1 MSSKFRELWRK
12 FRWWTIY
19 QGPRRD
25 VTIPTWNG
33 LLTVDSKDWL
43 IGKYLYVRRQYEAH
57 EIKNAIGLLRKEGYL
72 EKPGR
77 GTVID
82 VGANLGMISIA
93 LLKNGEFD
101 SAFAFEP
108 APNSYRLLVQNINQN
123 GLGKRIQSFPI
134 ALSSGDGE
142 MELEFSDDN
151 SGDNRL
157 RATTA
162 SGRFGEEKRRTLNV
176 PVRTLDG
183 LFSDDV
189 GLHDGDVAMV
199 WLDIQGHEGHFL
211 EGARRVLSR
220 GVPVVTEFWPYAVM
234 RSGMSQAEFCARVS
248 EIFTHFY
255 VVSDRESEKRSV
267 SELHAL
273 FEAYSRPRQMCVVAL
288 VRDGA

>member
-57 EIKNAIGLLRKEGYL
+57 EIKNALRLLRKGGYL
-72 EKPGR
+72 GSAGR
-77 GTVID
+77 GTVLD
-82 VGANLGMISIA
+82 VGANIGMISIA
-93 LLKNGEFD
+93 LVKNGEFER
-101 SAFAFEP
+101 AVAFEP
-108 APNSYRLLVQNINQN
+108 APTSYRLLVHNIHQNR
-123 GLGKRIQSFPI
+123 LRDRIQSFPI

-176 PVRTLDG
+176 PARTLDG

-189 GLHDGDVAMV
+189 GLHDEDVAMV
-199 WLDIQGHEGHFL
+199 WLDVQGHEGQFL
-211 EGARRVLSR
+211 EGARRVLGR
-220 GVPVVTEFWPYAVM
+220 GVPVVSEFWPYAIL
-234 RSGMSQAEFCARVS
+234 RSGMSQAEFCATVS
-248 EIFTHFY
+248 NIFTHFY
-255 VVSDRESEKRSV
+255 VVSDRQSERCSV
-267 SELHAL
+267 SQLEGL
-273 FEAYSRPRQMCVVAL
+273 FVTYSQPRQMCLVAL
-288 VRDGA
+288 VR